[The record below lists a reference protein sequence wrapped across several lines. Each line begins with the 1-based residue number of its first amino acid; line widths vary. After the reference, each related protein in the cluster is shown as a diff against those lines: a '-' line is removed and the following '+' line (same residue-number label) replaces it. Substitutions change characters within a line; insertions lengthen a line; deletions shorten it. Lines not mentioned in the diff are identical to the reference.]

1 MGNSKSMSQ
10 DISSN
15 QESSTA
21 QSPSDNAVMAQMH
34 KPIMAN
40 FASRFSD
47 HKPRILLLYGSLRE
61 RSYSRLVIE
70 ESARLLEYFGAEAK
84 IFDPRGLPQPDTE
97 DDSHPKVKEL
107 RE

>member
-1 MGNSKSMSQ
+1 MSKEVSNNSTPSV
-10 DISSN
+10 
-15 QESSTA
+15 
-21 QSPSDNAVMAQMH
+21 QSPSDNAVMEHMH

-40 FASRFSD
+40 FASTLSQ

-84 IFDPRGLPQPDTE
+84 IFDPRGLPNPT
-97 DDSHPKVKEL
+97 PKMIHTRRLKSYGN
-107 RE
+107 

>member
-1 MGNSKSMSQ
+1 MGNSKSMNQ
-10 DISSN
+10 DISSS
-15 QESSTA
+15 QESSTV
-21 QSPSDNAVMAQMH
+21 QSPSTNAVMEQMH

-40 FASRFSD
+40 FASTFSA

-84 IFDPRGLPQPDTE
+84 IFDPRC
-97 DDSHPKVKEL
+97 
-107 RE
+107 R

>member
-40 FASRFSD
+40 FASGFSD

-61 RSYSRLVIE
+61 RSYSRLGGCSSTLVQ
-70 ESARLLEYFGAEAK
+70 K
-84 IFDPRGLPQPDTE
+84 
-97 DDSHPKVKEL
+97 PKSLTLVDCRSQILKMTL
-107 RE
+107 IQK

>member
-1 MGNSKSMSQ
+1 MSKEVSNNSTPSV
-10 DISSN
+10 
-15 QESSTA
+15 
-21 QSPSDNAVMAQMH
+21 QSPSDNAVMEHMH

-40 FASRFSD
+40 VASTFSQ

-84 IFDPRGLPQPDTE
+84 IFDPRGLPNPT
-97 DDSHPKVKEL
+97 PKMIHTRRLKSYGN
-107 RE
+107 